1 MKAQI
6 KLRMVLTAMALVLG
20 VAAAP
25 HDLVAQEIDFSHVGS
40 FESMGTGTV
49 HGGGAPKT
57 LVDDDRGHAVFLT
70 IWDSNTDTK
79 VDWKPIDGGAAQT
92 TVIHGTGVRAFQTN
106 GLFKIEAV
114 GQGSDRVKYD
124 YVLLGLRK
132 E

>member
-1 MKAQI
+1 MKREI
-6 KLRMVLTAMALVLG
+6 PLRVVLTLLPLSFAAV
-20 VAAAP
+20 AAP
-25 HDLVAQEIDFSHVGS
+25 HALVAQEIDFSQVGS
-40 FESMGTGTV
+40 FKSMGTGTV
-49 HGGGAPKT
+49 HGGGPPKT